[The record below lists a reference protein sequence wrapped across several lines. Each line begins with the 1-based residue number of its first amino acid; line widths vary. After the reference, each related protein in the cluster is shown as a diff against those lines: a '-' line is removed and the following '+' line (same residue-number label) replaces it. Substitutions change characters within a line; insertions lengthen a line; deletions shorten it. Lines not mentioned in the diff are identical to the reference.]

1 MMLLF
6 SLQRGTALRLS
17 SGLAYLG
24 KIPVQ
29 DVSNYAAATDNS
41 GFVGC
46 IEGVGELL
54 LTHVPC
60 YLLL

>member
-17 SGLAYLG
+17 SGSAYLG

-29 DVSNYAAATDNS
+29 VSNYAAATDNS

-60 YLLL
+60 YVLL